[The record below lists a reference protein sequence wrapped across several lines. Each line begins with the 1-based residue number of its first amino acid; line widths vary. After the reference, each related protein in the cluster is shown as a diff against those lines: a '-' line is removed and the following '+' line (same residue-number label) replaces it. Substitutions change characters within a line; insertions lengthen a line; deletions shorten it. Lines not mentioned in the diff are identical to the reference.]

1 MTAVSTTRRT
11 TASRSALPARAVAAL
26 VGLLLVTGSMLV
38 PAGTAGAV
46 PGARAAA
53 NAAVAPAAVGKVHA
67 PINGAGSTW
76 SANALQQWIRNVWS
90 NYQWKITYSE
100 SGSTQGRNSFANGTA
115 DFGVSEIPY
124 AIANSNEGDVRPA
137 REFAYMPIVA
147 GGTAFMYNL
156 QVGGKR
162 VTNLRLSG
170 ETIAGIFT
178 GEITRW
184 NDPKI
189 KADNPLLTLPGLPIV
204 PVVRSDGSGATAQFS
219 IWMRQ
224 EQTRSWDA
232 YCGKVNRP
240 LINGHCGV
248 TSNYPVVPGSG
259 FVSRAGSNG
268 VAGYVAQSHAVGAI
282 TFVEYSYALNAGFPV
297 AKMLNRAGYYTEP
310 TAANVAVAL
319 LRAKINENRSS
330 PDYLT
335 QNLEDV
341 YTFSD
346 RRVYPLSSYSYI
358 ILPTS
363 QDAGFTPDKGLTLA
377 DFGAYFLCEGQQQ
390 ADVLGYSPLPINLVR
405 AGQAQ
410 IQKIPGGDPVIKG
423 INDCNNPTFSPDG
436 TNRLANEAP
445 YPPACDKQ
453 GPTQCTTGTGG
464 TKDTP
469 TAPSGGSGSGGPGG
483 AGEDGGAGGGGTGGD
498 GDDDGQ
504 DDGGTDDD
512 GPGGGSDGPG
522 GGGAGGAG
530 GPGGG
535 GGGADGGAAAEGGG
549 DAEVVSEDAEPVLVA
564 ATPQTIPVADA
575 GIVPRLAM
583 VALGVVM
590 ILAAVLPPLVG
601 RRTRKGFVLPPGGET
616 SARGRVAS

>member
-1 MTAVSTTRRT
+1 MTATTTRR
-11 TASRSALPARAVAAL
+11 ALRVRALIA
-26 VGLLLVTGSMLV
+26 GLGVLLVIGGAVV
-38 PAGTAGAV
+38 PAGAASGATPQQVAARQAGQQV
-46 PGARAAA
+46 
-53 NAAVAPAAVGKVHA
+53 VAPAAVGKVHA

-124 AIANSNEGDVRPA
+124 AIANSNEGDVRPE
-137 REFAYMPIVA
+137 RDFAYMPIVA

-170 ETIAGIFT
+170 ETIAEIFT

-184 NDPKI
+184 DDPKI
-189 KADNPLLTLPGLPIV
+189 KEDNPQLALPGIPIV

-224 EQTRSWDA
+224 EQTRVWDA
-232 YCGKVNRP
+232 YCGKVDRP
-240 LINGHCGV
+240 LVNGHCGV
-248 TSNYPVVPGSG
+248 TSNYPVAPGSG

-282 TFVEYSYALNAGFPV
+282 TFVEYSYALNSGFPV
-297 AKMLNRAGYYTEP
+297 AKMLNRSGYYTEP

-319 LRAKINENRSS
+319 LRAKINENKSS

-341 YTFSD
+341 YTFND

-363 QDAGFTPDKGLTLA
+363 QDAGFSPDKGLTLA

-390 ADVLGYSPLPINLVR
+390 ADTLGYSPLPINLVR
-405 AGQAQ
+405 AGQTQ

-445 YPPACDKQ
+445 YPPACDKK

-464 TKDTP
+464 SKDTP
-469 TAPSGGSGSGGPGG
+469 TTPSGGNTAGG
-483 AGEDGGAGGGGTGGD
+483 AEGGD
-498 GDDDGQ
+498 
-504 DDGGTDDD
+504 
-512 GPGGGSDGPG
+512 GSDGPDDG
-522 GGGAGGAG
+522 GSGTTGSDDNGPDGGSDA

-535 GGGADGGAAAEGGG
+535 GGSDGGQGEAAEGGGPGGGVDSGG
-549 DAEVVSEDAEPVLVA
+549 DAEVVEENAEPVLVA
-564 ATPQTIPVADA
+564 ATPQSLPVA
-575 GIVPRLAM
+575 GGGLVSQLGM
-583 VALGVVM
+583 VGLGLVM
-590 ILAAVLPPLVG
+590 ILAAVLPPVVGKRARTALPVPG
-601 RRTRKGFVLPPGGET
+601 RRGTRTPAGGAFT
-616 SARGRVAS
+616 

>member
-1 MTAVSTTRRT
+1 MTAT
-11 TASRSALPARAVAAL
+11 SARGGLRVRALIA
-26 VGLLLVTGSMLV
+26 GLGVLLVV
-38 PAGTAGAV
+38 AGAV
-46 PGARAAA
+46 VPAQAAQRDLPRD
-53 NAAVAPAAVGKVHA
+53 VAPAAVGKVHA

-124 AIANSNEGDVRPA
+124 AIANSNEGDARPA
-137 REFAYMPIVA
+137 RAFAYMPIVA

-170 ETIAGIFT
+170 ATIAAIFT
-178 GEITRW
+178 GTVTRW
-184 NDPKI
+184 DDPKI
-189 KADNPLLTLPGLPIV
+189 KKDNPQLALPGIPIV

-224 EQTRSWDA
+224 EQSRAWDA

-248 TSNYPVVPGSG
+248 TSNYPVAPGSG

-319 LRAKINENRSS
+319 LKARINEDRSS

-335 QNLEDV
+335 QNLRDV
-341 YTFSD
+341 YSFSD

-363 QDAGFTPDKGLTLA
+363 QDAGFSLDKGLTLA

-390 ADVLGYSPLPINLVR
+390 ADTLGYSPLPINLVK
-405 AGQAQ
+405 AGQTQ

-436 TNRLANEAP
+436 TNRLAEEAP

-453 GPTQCTTGTGG
+453 GPTQCSTGTGG
-464 TKDTP
+464 SKDTP
-469 TAPSGGSGSGGPGG
+469 TAPSGGGGDGEDDGGGPGG
-483 AGEDGGAGGGGTGGD
+483 PGAGGAGGGGQGD
-498 GDDDGQ
+498 AGPG
-504 DDGGTDDD
+504 DDGGSGGPDDD
-512 GPGGGSDGPG
+512 
-522 GGGAGGAG
+522 G
-530 GPGGG
+530 GPGGATEG
-535 GGGADGGAAAEGGG
+535 PATDGGG
-549 DAEVVSEDAEPVLVA
+549 DAEVVADGAEPVLVA
-564 ATPQTIPVADA
+564 ATPQSLPVAD
-575 GIVPRLAM
+575 GGLWPRLVM
-583 VALGVVM
+583 VALGAVM
-590 ILAAVLPPLVG
+590 VLVAVLPPLVG
-601 RRTRKGFVLPPGGET
+601 RRARRGLPVPAPGGAG
-616 SARGRVAS
+616 S